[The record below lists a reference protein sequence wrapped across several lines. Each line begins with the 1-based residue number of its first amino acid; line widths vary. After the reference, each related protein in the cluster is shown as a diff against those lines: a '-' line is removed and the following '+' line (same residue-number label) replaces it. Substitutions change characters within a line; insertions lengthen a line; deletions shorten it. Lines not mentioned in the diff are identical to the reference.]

1 MNVKEPLILVLL
13 GSPGS
18 GKGTQAELISQS
30 YSIPHISTGD
40 LFRREIQ
47 KQSPLSRELLSYI
60 SQGSL
65 VPDNL
70 VIKTITSIL
79 SSNEYPFGYILDG
92 FPRTLPQA
100 KNLNYFLNEQGKK
113 YLVLNFAISQDI
125 VINRLISR
133 LNCNFC
139 KKIFQKNQD
148 LSEGSLCPNCL
159 QGKLFSRDD
168 DNPQTIANRLEIY
181 KKQTE
186 PIELFYKSLGILK
199 NINAQKSPKEIFEEI
214 KQTLPF

>member
-18 GKGTQAELISQS
+18 GKGTQAELISQN
-30 YSIPHISTGD
+30 YLIPHVSTGD

-47 KQSPLSRELLSYI
+47 KQTPLSKELLSYI

-70 VIKTITSIL
+70 VIKTIISTL
-79 SSNEYPFGYILDG
+79 SSNKYPSGYILDG

-100 KNLNYFLNEQGKK
+100 KNLNCFLNQQDKK
-113 YLVLNFAISQDI
+113 YLVLNLVVSQDI
-125 VINRLISR
+125 VINRLTSR
-133 LNCNFC
+133 LNCSFC
-139 KKIFQKNQD
+139 KKIFQKNKD

-168 DNPQTIANRLEIY
+168 DNPQIITNRLEIY

-186 PIELFYKSLGILK
+186 PIENFYKSLGILK
-199 NINAQKSPKEIFEEI
+199 NVNAQKPPKEVFEKI
-214 KQTLPF
+214 KQILSF